1 MDTSAFNTELQ
12 FNFNSST
19 VRNLGQRRRTVKLNL
34 VTYFRLT
41 AACQRTFD
49 QQRQM
54 AQRSSSAYQNPT
66 NTTCF
71 YHRPNKVL
79 NRNKDNNL
87 LKKALK
93 V

>member
-1 MDTSAFNTELQ
+1 
-12 FNFNSST
+12 
-19 VRNLGQRRRTVKLNL
+19 
-34 VTYFRLT
+34 
-41 AACQRTFD
+41 
-49 QQRQM
+49 M

-79 NRNKDNNL
+79 NRNKDNIL

-93 V
+93 VQQL